1 MVKNV
6 ILQIILAACIFKNN
20 LIGSDPIVWCQEF
33 ESQNLLTLRL
43 ASGNLVVQA
52 EEETTKIQI
61 KCNFPFPRDEQ
72 SSNQIVK
79 GLSLAE
85 YLLTGTSEDKIT
97 VSMPRATKLNLL
109 LTGSAV
115 ADLFG
120 NYNDLS
126 IINANQARAVL
137 FGTVDQLSV
146 NASGTSFTGI
156 KKVMRSINYEAS
168 ESGEI
173 LVEENAPGIFVKAP
187 LYQVG
192 SQGNTNGMHAVGFFQ
207 SRHCGN
213 RELLSVRI
221 ESLSKRNNNIPAAP
235 AVIPIPLIELLDEPL
250 NTQQK
255 ESLENKRTTYPS
267 FANRDFF
274 VIGACVALGL
284 FCINKSLA
292 K

>member
-1 MVKNV
+1 M
-6 ILQIILAACIFKNN
+6 ILRIILAACIFKSN
-20 LIGSDPIVWCQEF
+20 LIGSTFLVYRHEF

-72 SSNQIVK
+72 SSKQIVN
-79 GLSLAE
+79 GLSLVE

-120 NYNDLS
+120 HFDDLS
-126 IINANQARAVL
+126 IVNANQGSAVL
-137 FGTVDQLSV
+137 FGTVDKLDV

-168 ESGEI
+168 ASGEI
-173 LVEENAPGIFVKAP
+173 LVEENAPGIFIRDP
-187 LYQVG
+187 FLEIG
-192 SQGNTNGMHAVGFFQ
+192 SQGNTNGMHALGSFQ
-207 SRHCGN
+207 VRHGGN
-213 RELLSVRI
+213 RELLSARI

-250 NTQQK
+250 NPQQK
-255 ESLENKRTTYPS
+255 ESLEIKRTTYPA

>member
-6 ILQIILAACIFKNN
+6 ILLIILAACIFKSN
-20 LIGSDPIVWCQEF
+20 LIGSTFLVYRHEF
-33 ESQNLLTLRL
+33 ESQNLLTLKL

-72 SSNQIVK
+72 SSKQIVK
-79 GLSLAE
+79 GLSLVE

-97 VSMPRATKLNLL
+97 VSMPRATKLNLS

-120 NYNDLS
+120 HFDDLS
-126 IINANQARAVL
+126 IVNSDQGSAVL

-156 KKVMRSINYEAS
+156 KKVMRSIIYNAS
-168 ESGEI
+168 DRGEI

-187 LYQVG
+187 LYRVC
-192 SQGNTNGMHAVGFFQ
+192 SQGNTNGMHALGSFH
-207 SRHCGN
+207 SRHGGN
-213 RELLSVRI
+213 RELLSARI

-235 AVIPIPLIELLDEPL
+235 AVIPIPLIALLEESL
-250 NTQQK
+250 NPQQK
-255 ESLENKRTTYPS
+255 ENLENKRTTYP
-267 FANRDFF
+267 FFTNRDCF

-284 FCINKSLA
+284 FCFKKSLG